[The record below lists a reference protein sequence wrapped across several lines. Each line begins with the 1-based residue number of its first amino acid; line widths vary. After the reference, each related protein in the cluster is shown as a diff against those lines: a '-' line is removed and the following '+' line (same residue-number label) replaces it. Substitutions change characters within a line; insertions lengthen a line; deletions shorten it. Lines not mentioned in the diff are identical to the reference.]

1 MKAVSAIYKGDR
13 ILELS
18 EKLDLPRDTTVLVII
33 SDQEDETELRL
44 QMKNVA
50 EAVFAKLWDN
60 DEDEVW
66 NEYV

>member
-1 MKAVSAIYKGDR
+1 MITVSAIYKGDR

-18 EKLDLPRDTTVLVII
+18 EKLDLPKDTTVLVII

-44 QMKNVA
+44 QMKSVA
-50 EAVFAKLWDN
+50 EVVFAKLWDN
-60 DEDEVW
+60 DEDEIW